1 MQIMDVRKIFEKL
14 KSLGVD
20 VSGKI
25 VLARYGGNFRGFKA
39 KFAEANGAAGLII
52 FTDPKDSGYTKG
64 LVYPD
69 GPYYNESTIQRGSL
83 LTTDFTGDP
92 LNSF

>member
-1 MQIMDVRKIFEKL
+1 M
-14 KSLGVD
+14 
-20 VSGKI
+20 
-25 VLARYGGNFRGFKA
+25 ARYGGNFRGFKA

-69 GPYYNESTIQRGSL
+69 GPYYNESSSGNRKFSLGGSH
-83 LTTDFTGDP
+83 GD
-92 LNSF
+92 LWN